1 VTINAVCPGFVDTE
15 LTDSSVANIAAATGV
30 TEDVARDRVARMQG
44 HGRLI
49 TSDEVA
55 RAVLYLASEG
65 SINGQALVIDG
76 GTLLS

>member
-1 VTINAVCPGFVDTE
+1 
-15 LTDSSVANIAAATGV
+15 
-30 TEDVARDRVARMQG
+30 MQG